1 MSLLSIQG
9 LEAKHG
15 LLTAVQ
21 GISLEIEQGETLA
34 LVGANGAG
42 KTTLLR
48 TLAGVH
54 PVAAGRIV
62 FDGAD
67 VSAMPAHRR
76 AAAGLALVPEGRK
89 LFPMMTVEENLLVAL
104 SAKRYGSWNLGTL
117 LDAFPQL
124 KPKLKA
130 AAGTLSGGQ
139 QQAVAIGRAL
149 MTNPRVLLLDEV
161 SLGLSPLAVQGV
173 YDSLRTLMRRGT
185 EHGTTV
191 VLVEQD
197 LKRTFEVADRIVCM
211 LEGKVVASGRAE
223 EMTREQV
230 MAYYFGHRPATTS
243 TTVQPAS
250 ATFTTSTT

>member
-1 MSLLSIQG
+1 MSLLKIES
-9 LEAKHG
+9 LEARHG

-54 PVAAGRIV
+54 PVAGGRIV
-62 FDGAD
+62 FDGVD
-67 VSAMPAHRR
+67 VSALPAHRR

-89 LFPMMTVEENLLVAL
+89 LFPAMTVQENLLVAL
-104 SAKRYGSWNLGTL
+104 SAKREGRWNLDTVL
-117 LDAFPQL
+117 EAFPQL

-173 YDSLRTLMRRGT
+173 YDSLRTLMGKGT
-185 EHGTTV
+185 THGTTI

-197 LKRTFEVADRIVCM
+197 LQRTFEVADRIVCM
-211 LEGKVVASGRAE
+211 LEGKVVASGRAD

-230 MAYYFGHRPATTS
+230 MDHYFGHRPS
-243 TTVQPAS
+243 TAS
-250 ATFTTSTT
+250 ATSSTTPPRAAAI

>member
-1 MSLLSIQG
+1 MSLLKIES
-9 LEAKHG
+9 LEARHG

-21 GISLEIEQGETLA
+21 SISLEIEQGETLA

-54 PVAAGRIV
+54 PVAGGRIV
-62 FDGAD
+62 FDGLD

-76 AAAGLALVPEGRK
+76 VAAGLALVPEGRK
-89 LFPMMTVEENLLVAL
+89 LFPTMTVQENLLVAL
-104 SAKRYGSWNLGTL
+104 SAQREGSWHLGTV

-173 YDSLRTLMRRGT
+173 YDSLRKLMGKGT
-185 EHGTTV
+185 AQSTTV

-197 LKRTFEVADRIVCM
+197 LQRTFQVADRIVCM
-211 LEGKVVASGRAE
+211 LEGRIVASGRAD

-230 MAYYFGHRPATTS
+230 MEHYFGHRTSTYSANSSALPLQAATT
-243 TTVQPAS
+243 
-250 ATFTTSTT
+250 

>member
-1 MSLLSIQG
+1 MSLLRIEG
-9 LEAKHG
+9 LVARHG
-15 LLTAVQ
+15 LLPAVQ
-21 GISLEIEQGETLA
+21 GISLDIEQGETLA

-62 FDGAD
+62 FDGQD
-67 VSAMPAHRR
+67 VSALPAFLRV
-76 AAAGLALVPEGRK
+76 AAGLALVPEGRK
-89 LFPMMTVEENLLVAL
+89 LFPAMTVEENLLVAR
-104 SAKRYGSWNLGTL
+104 SAKRDGRWNLVTI

-149 MTNPRVLLLDEV
+149 MTNPRLLLLDEV

-173 YDSLRTLMRRGT
+173 YDSLRTLMGKGT
-185 EHGTTV
+185 VHGTTV

-197 LKRTFEVADRIVCM
+197 LQRTFQVADRIVCM
-211 LEGKVVASGRAE
+211 LEGKVVASGRTD

-230 MAYYFGHRPATTS
+230 MEHYFGHRTPAAELAA
-243 TTVQPAS
+243 QPAA
-250 ATFTTSTT
+250 AT

>member
-1 MSLLSIQG
+1 MSLLKIEN
-9 LEAKHG
+9 LEARHG

-54 PVAAGRIV
+54 PVATGRIV
-62 FDGAD
+62 FDGVD
-67 VSAMPAHRR
+67 VSTLPAHRR

-89 LFPMMTVEENLLVAL
+89 LFPAMTVQENLLVAL
-104 SAKRYGSWNLGTL
+104 SAKRSGRWNLATVL
-117 LDAFPQL
+117 EAFPQL

-173 YDSLRTLMRRGT
+173 YDSLRTLMGKGT
-185 EHGTTV
+185 GEGTTV

-197 LKRTFEVADRIVCM
+197 LQRTFQVADRIVCM
-211 LEGKVVASGRAE
+211 LEGRVVASGRAD

-230 MAYYFGHRPATTS
+230 MEHYFGHRTAT
-243 TTVQPAS
+243 AS
-250 ATFTTSTT
+250 AAPSHTSPRAAPT

>member
-1 MSLLSIQG
+1 MSLLKIEG
-9 LEAKHG
+9 LEARHG

-54 PVAAGRIV
+54 PVAGGRIV
-62 FDGAD
+62 FDGVD
-67 VSAMPAHRR
+67 VSALPAHRR
-76 AAAGLALVPEGRK
+76 VAAGLALVPEGRK
-89 LFPMMTVEENLLVAL
+89 LFPAMTVQENLLVAL
-104 SAKRYGSWNLGTL
+104 SAQREGSWNLGTV

-173 YDSLRTLMRRGT
+173 YDSLRTLMGKGT
-185 EHGTTV
+185 AHGTTV

-197 LKRTFEVADRIVCM
+197 LQRTFQVADRIVCM
-211 LEGKVVASGRAE
+211 LEGKVVASGRAD
-223 EMTREQV
+223 EMTRDQV
-230 MAYYFGHRPATTS
+230 MEHYFGHRTS
-243 TTVQPAS
+243 TTS
-250 ATFTTSTT
+250 AISGATSHQAAAT

>member
-1 MSLLSIQG
+1 MSLLKIEA
-9 LEAKHG
+9 LEARHG

-21 GISLEIEQGETLA
+21 GISLAIEQGETLA

-54 PVAAGRIV
+54 PVAGGRIV
-62 FDGAD
+62 FDGVD
-67 VSAMPAHRR
+67 VSMLPAHRR

-89 LFPMMTVEENLLVAL
+89 LFPAMTVQENLLVAL
-104 SAKRYGSWNLGTL
+104 SAQRGGRWNLDTV

-139 QQAVAIGRAL
+139 QQAVAI
-149 MTNPRVLLLDEV
+149 PRVLLLDEV

-173 YDSLRTLMRRGT
+173 YDSLRTLMGKGT
-185 EHGTTV
+185 AHGTTV

-197 LKRTFEVADRIVCM
+197 LQRTFQVADRIVCM
-211 LEGKVVASGRAE
+211 LEGKVVASGRAD

-230 MAYYFGHRPATTS
+230 MAHYFGHRPS
-243 TTVQPAS
+243 TAGTPSQPAS
-250 ATFTTSTT
+250 AT

>member
-1 MSLLSIQG
+1 MSLLKIEG
-9 LEAKHG
+9 LEARHG
-15 LLTAVQ
+15 LLCAVQ
-21 GISLEIEQGETLA
+21 GISLDIAQGETLA

-54 PVAAGRIV
+54 PVAAGRIL
-62 FDGAD
+62 FDGQD
-67 VSAMPAHRR
+67 VSALPAHRR

-89 LFPMMTVEENLLVAL
+89 LFPLMTVQENLLVAL
-104 SAKRYGSWNLGTL
+104 SAKRDGRWNLDTV

-130 AAGTLSGGQ
+130 AARTLSGGQ

-161 SLGLSPLAVQGV
+161 SLGLSPVAVQGV
-173 YDSLRTLMRRGT
+173 YDSLRTLMGKGT
-185 EHGTTV
+185 GHGTTV

-197 LKRTFEVADRIVCM
+197 LQRTFQVADRIVCM
-211 LEGKVVASGRAE
+211 LEGRIVACGRAD

-230 MAYYFGHRPATTS
+230 MAHYFGHRTPASSATS
-243 TTVQPAS
+243 QPAA
-250 ATFTTSTT
+250 AT

>member
-1 MSLLSIQG
+1 MSLLKIES
-9 LEAKHG
+9 LVARHG

-21 GISLEIEQGETLA
+21 GISLDVEQGETLA

-48 TLAGVH
+48 TVAGVH
-54 PVAAGRIV
+54 PVAGGRIV
-62 FDGAD
+62 FNGED
-67 VSAMPAHRR
+67 VSRMPAHRR
-76 AAAGLALVPEGRK
+76 AAAGLALVPEGRR
-89 LFPMMTVEENLLVAL
+89 LFPAMTVEENLLVAR
-104 SAKRYGSWNLGTL
+104 SARREGRWNLATV

-173 YDSLRTLMRRGT
+173 YDSLRSLMGKGS
-185 EHGTTV
+185 EQGTTV

-197 LKRTFEVADRIVCM
+197 LKRTFQVADRIVCL
-211 LEGKVVASGRAE
+211 LEGRVVASGRTD

-230 MAYYFGHRPATTS
+230 MACYFGHRAPAA
-243 TTVQPAS
+243 QAS
-250 ATFTTSTT
+250 APSTAL